1 MLFSVSGL
9 WLNAAEVLALQA
21 LASPRESPG
30 EKNAMR
36 DLNKFLTFFAVT
48 SRPAPQT
55 ARSMTILKEL
65 IRVVV
70 RINNEG
76 QVEKESEITANSEG
90 SGQTDVLDPMLAL
103 GMGDVS
109 SAELLSDFLNH
120 DPFPTLAMDDMIW
133 VPENTMSSVW
143 GNLNEWKDLL

>member
-1 MLFSVSGL
+1 M
-9 WLNAAEVLALQA
+9 A
-21 LASPRESPG
+21 
-30 EKNAMR
+30 
-36 DLNKFLTFFAVT
+36 
-48 SRPAPQT
+48 
-55 ARSMTILKEL
+55 ILKEL

-76 QVEKESEITANSEG
+76 QVEKESEMTANSEG
-90 SGQTDVLDPMLAL
+90 SGQTEVLDPMLAL

-143 GNLNEWKDLL
+143 GNLSEWKDLL